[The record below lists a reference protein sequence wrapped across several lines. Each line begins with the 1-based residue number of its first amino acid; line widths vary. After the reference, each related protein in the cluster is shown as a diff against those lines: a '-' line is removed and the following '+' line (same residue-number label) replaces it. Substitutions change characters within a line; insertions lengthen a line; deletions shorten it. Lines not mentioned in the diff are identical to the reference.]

1 MKQIF
6 FAALVSLFVNASAQ
20 AGIITFKC
28 VSVEAAGVHKFDA
41 QGAVT
46 VDDFNQVEGIM
57 TIVTQKAQAEQSAQ
71 TFEQVKVFGR
81 LRHFN
86 AGEISDEDF
95 EQLILKADNGYIK
108 SLNLLLNF
116 EPKIASR
123 IVTIDNFSYR
133 SNCKI
138 VENFRRPF

>member
-1 MKQIF
+1 MKTF
-6 FAALVSLFVNASAQ
+6 LSSLFLSLFISYSSVASV
-20 AGIITFKC
+20 ITFKC

-41 QGAVT
+41 RGAVT
-46 VDDFNQVEGIM
+46 VDDFNNVEGVM
-57 TIVTQKAQAEQSAQ
+57 TVITQKAQAEQSAQ
-71 TFEQVKVFGR
+71 TFEEVRVSGH

-86 AGEISDEDF
+86 AGEITTEEF
-95 EQLILKADNGYIK
+95 EQLILKAENDYIK

-123 IVTIDNFSYR
+123 VLTIDNFSYR

-138 VENFRRPF
+138 VENFR

>member
-1 MKQIF
+1 MKSMLLSL
-6 FAALVSLFVNASAQ
+6 LVSSFVSFSAT

-41 QGAVT
+41 RGAVT
-46 VDDFNQVEGIM
+46 VDDFNNVEGVM
-57 TIVTQKAQAEQSAQ
+57 TVITQKAQAEHSAQ
-71 TFEQVKVFGR
+71 TFEEVRVVGH

-86 AGEISDEDF
+86 AGEISTQEFD
-95 EQLILKADNGYIK
+95 QLILKAENDYIK

-123 IVTIDNFSYR
+123 VLTVDNFSYR

-138 VENFRRPF
+138 IENFR